1 MKLFLLFALL
11 CMYCYI
17 ILFIASFASSQITC
31 VTGETYLKMVEHL
44 PSGTDQIDF
53 EILSGDT
60 VLFTRSAESS
70 SSPPSIEKCLTSST
84 NNQYTIKLLSISGNS
99 WPAGSYLTIFGK
111 NNNAVFKTTLTASN
125 EESYVLSLYYGIDQ
139 GAAWKMTSG
148 SFTAAWTDYSFSDS
162 SWSDVTLGSDSI
174 PPASGTQYFR
184 KQFTG
189 LSDMA
194 AYDVRLYYKAGVIAY
209 INGVE
214 VYRDNMSEGDVT
226 SASTPFP
233 TGEYSELAY
242 RGFIRPG
249 FEVASP
255 QSILAVEI
263 HFLTPQTSVD
273 FNAYLAILASSVA
286 NNDCFIYPETV
297 TIDSAGIGVDVMN
310 SFDFSMTS
318 QYTVSASYLP
328 ATLTYSFEGPKP
340 FINSL
345 RLYPSSSLNNA
356 PSSFTWQG
364 SDNNQDWTDVI
375 SVSDAQYE
383 SNVYR
388 VFNGYF
394 YGTLYNNYR
403 LNLVSTVNSPMMR
416 VYEMQPLICAYSP
429 PTSISFT
436 PNSYTVWAKYEDIV
450 IKPDINEFTSCSAEN
465 LPSGL
470 TIDSDSCVI
479 SGIVSERGLPES
491 SVTVKVSSLILGTT
505 YTGSFTLTVNE
516 CSGTL
521 VNVLRT
527 YGAQGAQN
535 EYFTI
540 KDSSSGDVVL
550 SVNANDGQQNGETKS
565 YYLCLTANK
574 YEVTIGANGQFWYVS
589 FVYIRTVLSTNEMET
604 ILRMR
609 YDNYMHLAT
618 TRTFNPLYSIP
629 SHSDWYYYTGQ
640 TIPNN
645 WYNTNLDMNTDWSET
660 NVDSLPST
668 IPTNHI
674 QLYRKSFTISDV
686 ISNIGGFVISI
697 KYKYGCIIY
706 INGNEVFRKG
716 LSDTLIS
723 ESSTSSNTY
732 DEVIYRQISLPIQI
746 VKNKGDSTVSEYI
759 KFGSNTIAIG

>member
-1 MKLFLLFALL
+1 MVMLLLFALL
-11 CMYCYI
+11 CIHCYF
-17 ILFIASFASSQITC
+17 FIFVDSLASSQITC
-31 VTGETYLKMVEHL
+31 GTGETYLKMVEYL
-44 PSGTDQIDF
+44 PLDTDQIDF
-53 EILSGDT
+53 EILSEGN

-70 SSPPSIEKCLTSST
+70 SSPPSIEKCLASSA
-84 NNQYTIKLLSISGNS
+84 NNQYTIKLLPISGNS

-111 NNNAVFKTTLTASN
+111 NNNAVFKTTLTASI

-148 SFTAAWTDYSFSDS
+148 SFTAAWTDYSFSDN
-162 SWSDVTLGSDSI
+162 SWSVVTLGSVTSS
-174 PPASGTQYFR
+174 ASGTQYFR
-184 KQFTG
+184 KQFAG
-189 LSDMA
+189 LSGMA

-214 VYRDNMSEGDVT
+214 VYRDNMPDGDVDST
-226 SASTPFP
+226 TAASE
-233 TGEYSELAY
+233 EYADLAY

-249 FEVASP
+249 FEVASQ

-263 HFLTPQTSVD
+263 HFYTSQTSVD

-286 NNDCFIYPETV
+286 DNNCFIYPEAV
-297 TIDSAGIGVDVMN
+297 TIDSSGIGIDVMK
-310 SFDFSMTS
+310 SFDFSTTS
-318 QYTVSASYLP
+318 QYTVSAAYLP

-345 RLYPSSSLNNA
+345 RLHPYTYLSNA
-356 PSSFTWQG
+356 PGSFTWQG

-403 LNLVSTVNSPMMR
+403 LNLVSTVNSPTMR
-416 VYEMQPLICAYSP
+416 VYEMQPLICAYSS

-465 LPSGL
+465 LPDGL

-491 SVTVKVSSLILGTT
+491 SVTVTVSSIILGTT

-516 CSGTL
+516 CFGTL

-527 YGAQGAQN
+527 YGARGAEN

-540 KDSSSGDVVL
+540 KDSSSGDIVL

-565 YYLCLTANK
+565 YYLCLDENK

-589 FVYIRTVLSTNEMET
+589 FVYIRAVLSTNEMET

-609 YDNYMHLAT
+609 YDNYMNLAT

-629 SHSDWYYYTGQ
+629 SHSD
-640 TIPNN
+640 
-645 WYNTNLDMNTDWSET
+645 
-660 NVDSLPST
+660 
-668 IPTNHI
+668 
-674 QLYRKSFTISDV
+674 
-686 ISNIGGFVISI
+686 
-697 KYKYGCIIY
+697 
-706 INGNEVFRKG
+706 
-716 LSDTLIS
+716 
-723 ESSTSSNTY
+723 
-732 DEVIYRQISLPIQI
+732 
-746 VKNKGDSTVSEYI
+746 
-759 KFGSNTIAIG
+759 